1 MHRPLLSGANERRQK
16 MKVVN
21 SKNIF
26 AKNHDEKVYNVK
38 GEELFDFPDYEN
50 PDFGTYHP
58 VKGYTQP
65 HWDKYRDDNVSDLDG
80 FDKTVTMPGGDY
92 KERVVLPKGFRFAR
106 FGGPVKGYFGTVPGT
121 EYEKLG
127 LPYKKLTCEYHVYE
141 VLEDIEVDKG
151 IVAPIFNSKGGG
163 DQFKFFDSFQELL
176 IDKKIKDVTSD
187 TFKTGT

>member
-1 MHRPLLSGANERRQK
+1 
-16 MKVVN
+16 MKIVN

-26 AKNHDEKVYNVK
+26 EKTHDEKVYNVN

-58 VKGYTQP
+58 VKGYPQP
-65 HWDKYRDDNVSDLDG
+65 YWDKYRDDSVSDLDG

-92 KERVVLPKGFRFAR
+92 KETGVVLPKGFKFAR
-106 FGGPVKGYFGTVPGT
+106 FGGPKGYFGTTPGT

-141 VLEDIEVDKG
+141 VLEDIKVDKG
-151 IVAPIFNSKGGG
+151 VVAPIFNSKGGG
-163 DQFKFFDSFQELL
+163 DQYTFHESFQELI
-176 IDKKIKDVTSD
+176 IDKKLKDITQS